1 MAILL
6 EEDMSSVM
14 KYSRSEANQEMDD
27 QDSVLPGYVPYL
39 SLMFKMVATTMVLLL
54 SSWVVCT
61 IKTTTSLHKPHNVF
75 VANLLVSDMM
85 TVVFFYAVSSAMI
98 ISFQLGVESFSG
110 CFAVHFCFLSSH
122 VNNFSILIIA
132 ADKVLAITSPFKHK
146 RMMSSRVI
154 SAVICGAWLLA
165 VVPTAYSIANV
176 DDLAEV
182 PEYMY
187 GTCLI
192 EESEVTEMISILYYQ

>member
-1 MAILL
+1 
-6 EEDMSSVM
+6 M

-54 SSWVVCT
+54 SSWVVYT
-61 IKTTTSLHKPHNVF
+61 IKTTTSLHKPHNIF

-85 TVVFFYAVSSAMI
+85 TVMFLCIISSYLK
-98 ISFQLGVESFSG
+98 ISFQLEMEPYLSYRAIFI
-110 CFAVHFCFLSSH
+110 FRLFSSH
-122 VNNFSILIIA
+122 VNNMSILIIA